1 MYLQPT
7 WHGYPITIE
16 SVNYTVIVGQL
27 AEQLLVTLVDQGS
40 DPVMV
45 TIVKNFV
52 NCWKEEI
59 KKRKRGRECFIY

>member
-16 SVNYTVIVGQL
+16 SVNYTVIVGQV

-52 NCWKEEI
+52 NC
-59 KKRKRGRECFIY
+59 